1 MTDAMYM
8 TSIWSLVFT
17 YNNNNNAHIRSYT
30 VEYCGIIIILYLE
43 GSDKRGV
50 GHIRQQVENILKTIA
65 VEDNL
70 FSGTLF
76 GLFCKFVFY

>member
-17 YNNNNNAHIRSYT
+17 YNNNNNTHIRSYI

-50 GHIRQQVENILKTIA
+50 GHIRQQVENILKRGGKLPEERGKI
-65 VEDNL
+65 
-70 FSGTLF
+70 S
-76 GLFCKFVFY
+76 